1 MMPKIFTNSGFSVMT
16 HVLPAVL
23 TTILIV
29 GASNSY
35 VDKRIK
41 KTIQECIQTD
51 FSSTLTKIQ
60 CDIEDIKLI
69 LEIVNRDNIEYK
81 KAVEIT
87 KARKQ

>member
-1 MMPKIFTNSGFSVMT
+1 MPKIFTNSGFSIMT
-16 HVLPAVL
+16 HVLTAVL

-29 GASNSY
+29 SASNAY
-35 VDKRIK
+35 VDKRIR
-41 KTIQECIQTD
+41 KTIQECVHTD

-69 LEIVNRDNIEYK
+69 LEIVNQDNEKYK

-87 KARKQ
+87 NARK